1 MFNTTLSEDHIMMRD
16 MARDFAQNEIA
27 PKALEWEAAAWLGDD
42 VIEQMGELGFLGM
55 TVPEEYG
62 GSYSDYIAYA
72 LVIEEIAAADAAM
85 ATMMSVHS
93 SVGCGTILNS
103 GNEQQKQEWL
113 PRMCSGEIIGAFC
126 LTEPQA
132 GSEAHNLK
140 TRATREGD
148 RWILNGSKQ
157 FVTNGKR
164 AGVANVFAVTD
175 PSQGK
180 RGISAFI
187 VPTDNPGYQVIRVED
202 KLGIKASDTCAVSLD
217 NCELSADMLLGEEGR
232 GLSIALSNLENG
244 RIGIAAQ
251 AVGIARAA
259 LEAAVEYAN
268 ERVQFDKPLTQ
279 HPSIADKLANMATM
293 VNAARLLTLHAASM
307 KTQGLPCLS
316 EASQAKLY
324 ASEIAEKVCSEA
336 IQIHGGYGFLSDY
349 IVQKYYRDAR
359 ITQIYEGTS
368 EIQRL
373 IIARGLQR

>member
-42 VIEQMGELGFLGM
+42 VIKQMGELGFLGM
-55 TVPEEYG
+55 VVPEEYG

-148 RWILNGSKQ
+148 KWLLNGSKQ

-175 PSQGK
+175 PGQGK

-187 VPTDNPGYQVIRVED
+187 VPTDNPGYQVTRVED

-217 NCELSADMLLGEEGR
+217 NCELSSDMLLGEEGK
-232 GLSIALSNLENG
+232 GLSIALANLENG

-259 LEAAVEYAN
+259 LEAAIQYAN
-268 ERVQFDKPLTQ
+268 EREQFAKPLTQ
-279 HPSIADKLANMATM
+279 HPSIADKLANMTVM
-293 VNAARLLTLHAASM
+293 VNAARLLTLNAASM

-349 IVQKYYRDAR
+349 LVQKYYRDAR

-373 IIARGLQR
+373 IIARGL

>member
-140 TRATREGD
+140 TRAAREGD

-293 VNAARLLTLHAASM
+293 VNAARLLTLHTASM

-373 IIARGLQR
+373 IIARGL

>member
-42 VIEQMGELGFLGM
+42 VIKQMGELGFLGM
-55 TVPEEYG
+55 VVPEEYG

-148 RWILNGSKQ
+148 KWLLNGSKQ

-175 PSQGK
+175 PGQGK

-187 VPTDNPGYQVIRVED
+187 VPTDNPGYQVTRVED

-217 NCELSADMLLGEEGR
+217 NCELSSYMLLGEEGK
-232 GLSIALSNLENG
+232 GLSIALANLENG
-244 RIGIAAQ
+244 RIWIAAQ

-259 LEAAVEYAN
+259 LEAAIQYAN
-268 ERVQFDKPLTQ
+268 EREQFGKPLTQ
-279 HPSIADKLANMATM
+279 HPSIADKLANMTVM
-293 VNAARLLTLHAASM
+293 VNAARLLTLNAASM

-349 IVQKYYRDAR
+349 LVQKYYRDAR

-373 IIARGLQR
+373 IIARGL

>member
-27 PKALEWEAAAWLGDD
+27 PKAVEWEEAAWLGDD

-62 GSYSDYIAYA
+62 GTYSDYIAYA
-72 LVIEEIAAADAAM
+72 LVIEEVAAADAAM

-103 GNEQQKQEWL
+103 GNEAQKREWL
-113 PRMCSGEIIGAFC
+113 PRMSSGEIIGAFC
-126 LTEPQA
+126 LTESQA

-148 RWILNGSKQ
+148 KWVLNGSKQ

-164 AGVANVFAVTD
+164 AGVANIFAVTD

-187 VPTDNPGYQVIRVED
+187 VPTDNPGYQVTRIED

-217 NCELSADMLLGEEGR
+217 NCELSSDMLLGEEGR

-259 LEAAVEYAN
+259 LDAAVQYAN
-268 ERVQFDKPLTQ
+268 EREQFAKPLIQ
-279 HPSIADKLANMATM
+279 HPSIADKLANMTTM
-293 VNAARLLTLHAASM
+293 VNAARLLTLNAASM
-307 KTQGLPCLS
+307 KSQNLPCLS

-324 ASEIAEKVCSEA
+324 ASEMAEKVCSEA

-349 IVQKYYRDAR
+349 MVQKYYRDAR

-373 IIARGLQR
+373 IIARGL

>member
-16 MARDFAQNEIA
+16 MAHDFAQNEIA

-62 GSYSDYIAYA
+62 GTYSDYIAYA

-113 PRMCSGEIIGAFC
+113 PRMSSGEIIGAFC

-140 TRATREGD
+140 TRATRDGD
-148 RWILNGSKQ
+148 KWVLNGSKQ

-217 NCELSADMLLGEEGR
+217 NCELSSDMLLGEEGR

-259 LEAAVEYAN
+259 LEAAVQYAN
-268 ERVQFDKPLTQ
+268 EREQFGKPLTQ

-293 VNAARLLTLHAASM
+293 VNAARLLTLNAASM

-324 ASEIAEKVCSEA
+324 ASEISEKVCSEA

-349 IVQKYYRDAR
+349 LVQKYYRDAR

-373 IIARGLQR
+373 IIARGL

>member
-42 VIEQMGELGFLGM
+42 VIKQMGELGFLGM
-55 TVPEEYG
+55 VVPEEYG

-148 RWILNGSKQ
+148 KWLLNGSKQ

-164 AGVANVFAVTD
+164 AGVANVFAATD
-175 PSQGK
+175 PGQGK

-187 VPTDNPGYQVIRVED
+187 VPTDNPGYQVTRVED
-202 KLGIKASDTCAVSLD
+202 KLGIKASDTCAVSLE
-217 NCELSADMLLGEEGR
+217 NCELSSDMLLGEEGK
-232 GLSIALSNLENG
+232 GLSIALANLENG

-259 LEAAVEYAN
+259 LEAAIQYAN
-268 ERVQFDKPLTQ
+268 EREQFGKPLTQ
-279 HPSIADKLANMATM
+279 HPSIADKLANMTVM
-293 VNAARLLTLHAASM
+293 VNAARLLTLNAASM

-349 IVQKYYRDAR
+349 LVQKYYRDAR

-373 IIARGLQR
+373 IIARGL

>member
-1 MFNTTLSEDHIMMRD
+1 
-16 MARDFAQNEIA
+16 
-27 PKALEWEAAAWLGDD
+27 
-42 VIEQMGELGFLGM
+42 
-55 TVPEEYG
+55 VPEEYG

-140 TRATREGD
+140 TRATRNGD
-148 RWILNGSKQ
+148 KWILNGSKQ

-164 AGVANVFAVTD
+164 AGVANVFAVSD
-175 PSQGK
+175 ASQGK

-187 VPTDNPGYQVIRVED
+187 VPTDNPGYQVTRVED

-217 NCELSADMLLGEEGR
+217 NCELSSDMLLGEEGR

-259 LEAAVEYAN
+259 LEAAVQYAN
-268 ERVQFDKPLTQ
+268 EREQFGKPLTQ
-279 HPSIADKLANMATM
+279 HPSIADKLANMAVM
-293 VNAARLLTLHAASM
+293 VNAARLLTLNAASM

-336 IQIHGGYGFLSDY
+336 IQIHGGYGYLSDY
-349 IVQKYYRDAR
+349 LVQKYYRDAR

-373 IIARGLQR
+373 IIARGL

>member
-140 TRATREGD
+140 TRATRDGD
-148 RWILNGSKQ
+148 KWILNGSKQ

-164 AGVANVFAVTD
+164 AGVANVFAVSD
-175 PSQGK
+175 ASQGK

-187 VPTDNPGYQVIRVED
+187 VPTDNPGYQVTRVED

-217 NCELSADMLLGEEGR
+217 NCELSSDMLLGEEGR

-259 LEAAVEYAN
+259 LEAAVQYAN
-268 ERVQFDKPLTQ
+268 EREQFGKPLTQ
-279 HPSIADKLANMATM
+279 HPSIADKLANMAVM
-293 VNAARLLTLHAASM
+293 VNAARLLTLNAASM

-336 IQIHGGYGFLSDY
+336 IQIHGGYGYLSDY
-349 IVQKYYRDAR
+349 LVQKYYRDAR

-373 IIARGLQR
+373 IIARGL

>member
-27 PKALEWEAAAWLGDD
+27 PKALEWEVAAWLGDD
-42 VIEQMGELGFLGM
+42 VIKQMGELGFLGM
-55 TVPEEYG
+55 VVPEEYG

-148 RWILNGSKQ
+148 KWLLNGSKQ

-175 PSQGK
+175 PGQGK

-187 VPTDNPGYQVIRVED
+187 VPTDNPGYQVTRVED

-217 NCELSADMLLGEEGR
+217 NCELSSDMLLGEEGK
-232 GLSIALSNLENG
+232 GLSIALANLENG

-259 LEAAVEYAN
+259 LEAAIQYAN
-268 ERVQFDKPLTQ
+268 EREQFGKPLTQ
-279 HPSIADKLANMATM
+279 HPSIADKLANMTVM
-293 VNAARLLTLHAASM
+293 VNAARLLTLNAASM

-349 IVQKYYRDAR
+349 LVQKYYRDAR

-373 IIARGLQR
+373 IIARGL

>member
-140 TRATREGD
+140 TRATRDGD
-148 RWILNGSKQ
+148 KWILNGSKQ

-164 AGVANVFAVTD
+164 AGVANVFAVSD
-175 PSQGK
+175 ASQGK

-187 VPTDNPGYQVIRVED
+187 VPTDNPGYQVTRVED

-217 NCELSADMLLGEEGR
+217 NCELSSDMLLGEEGR

-259 LEAAVEYAN
+259 LEAAVQYAN
-268 ERVQFDKPLTQ
+268 EREQFSKPLTQ
-279 HPSIADKLANMATM
+279 HPSIADKLANMTVM
-293 VNAARLLTLHAASM
+293 VNAARLLTLNAASM

-336 IQIHGGYGFLSDY
+336 IQIHGGYGYLSDY
-349 IVQKYYRDAR
+349 LVQKYYRDAR

-373 IIARGLQR
+373 IIARGL

>member
-140 TRATREGD
+140 TRATRNGD
-148 RWILNGSKQ
+148 KWILNGSKQ

-164 AGVANVFAVTD
+164 AGVANVFAVSD
-175 PSQGK
+175 ASQGK

-187 VPTDNPGYQVIRVED
+187 VPTDNPGYQVTRVED

-217 NCELSADMLLGEEGR
+217 NCELSSDMLLGEEGR

-259 LEAAVEYAN
+259 LEAAVQYAN
-268 ERVQFDKPLTQ
+268 EREQFGKPLTQ
-279 HPSIADKLANMATM
+279 HPSIADKLANMAVM
-293 VNAARLLTLHAASM
+293 VNAARLLTLNAASM

-336 IQIHGGYGFLSDY
+336 IQIHGGYGYLSDY
-349 IVQKYYRDAR
+349 LVQKYYRDAR

-373 IIARGLQR
+373 IIARGL

>member
-16 MARDFAQNEIA
+16 MAHDFAQNEIA

-140 TRATREGD
+140 TRATRDGD
-148 RWILNGSKQ
+148 KWILNGSKQ

-164 AGVANVFAVTD
+164 AGVANVFAVSD
-175 PSQGK
+175 ASQGK

-187 VPTDNPGYQVIRVED
+187 VPTDNPGYQVTRVED

-217 NCELSADMLLGEEGR
+217 NCELSSDMLLGEEGR

-259 LEAAVEYAN
+259 LEAAVQYAN
-268 ERVQFDKPLTQ
+268 EREQFGKPLTQ
-279 HPSIADKLANMATM
+279 HPSIADKLANMTVM
-293 VNAARLLTLHAASM
+293 VNAARLLTLNAASM

-336 IQIHGGYGFLSDY
+336 IQIHGGYGYLSDY
-349 IVQKYYRDAR
+349 LVQKYYRDAR

-373 IIARGLQR
+373 IIARGL

>member
-27 PKALEWEAAAWLGDD
+27 PKALEWEKANWLGDD

-55 TVPEEYG
+55 VVPEEYG
-62 GSYSDYIAYA
+62 GTYSDYIAYA

-103 GNEQQKQEWL
+103 GNEAQKREWL
-113 PRMCSGEIIGAFC
+113 PRMCTGEIIGAFC

-140 TRATREGD
+140 TRAERVGD
-148 RWILNGSKQ
+148 KWVLNGSKQ

-187 VPTDNPGYQVIRVED
+187 VPTDNPGYQVTRVED

-217 NCELSADMLLGEEGR
+217 NCELSADMMLGEEGR

-259 LEAAVEYAN
+259 LDAAVQYAN
-268 ERVQFDKPLTQ
+268 EREQFGKPLTQ

-307 KTQGLPCLS
+307 KTQNLPCLS

-336 IQIHGGYGFLSDY
+336 IQIHGGYGYLSDY
-349 IVQKYYRDAR
+349 LVQKYYRDAR

-373 IIARGLQR
+373 IIARGL

>member
-42 VIEQMGELGFLGM
+42 VIKQMGELGFLGM
-55 TVPEEYG
+55 VVPEEYG

-148 RWILNGSKQ
+148 KWLLNGSKQ

-175 PSQGK
+175 PGQGK

-187 VPTDNPGYQVIRVED
+187 VPTDNPGYQVTRVED

-217 NCELSADMLLGEEGR
+217 NCELSSDMLLGEEGK
-232 GLSIALSNLENG
+232 GLSIALANLENG

-259 LEAAVEYAN
+259 LEAAIQYAN
-268 ERVQFDKPLTQ
+268 EREQFGKSLTQ
-279 HPSIADKLANMATM
+279 HPSIADKLANMSVM
-293 VNAARLLTLHAASM
+293 VNAARLLTLNAASM

-349 IVQKYYRDAR
+349 LVQKYYRDAR

-373 IIARGLQR
+373 IIARGL

>member
-62 GSYSDYIAYA
+62 GSYSDYVAYA
-72 LVIEEIAAADAAM
+72 LVVEEIAAADAAM
-85 ATMMSVHS
+85 ATMLSVHS

-148 RWILNGSKQ
+148 KWVLNGSKQ

-164 AGVANVFAVTD
+164 AGVATVFAVTD

-217 NCELSADMLLGEEGR
+217 NCELSSDMLLGEEGR

-259 LEAAVEYAN
+259 LEAAVQYAN

-279 HPSIADKLANMATM
+279 HPTIADKLANMATM
-293 VNAARLLTLHAASM
+293 VNAARLLTLNAASM

-373 IIARGLQR
+373 IIARDL

>member
-62 GSYSDYIAYA
+62 GTYSDYIAYA

-113 PRMCSGEIIGAFC
+113 PRMSSGEIIGAFC

-140 TRATREGD
+140 TRATRDGD
-148 RWILNGSKQ
+148 KWVLNGSKQ

-217 NCELSADMLLGEEGR
+217 NCELSSDMLLGEEGR

-259 LEAAVEYAN
+259 LEAAVQYAN
-268 ERVQFDKPLTQ
+268 EREQFGKPLTQ

-293 VNAARLLTLHAASM
+293 VNAARLLTLNAASM

-324 ASEIAEKVCSEA
+324 ASEISEKVCSEA

-349 IVQKYYRDAR
+349 LVQKYYRDAR

-373 IIARGLQR
+373 IIARGL

>member
-1 MFNTTLSEDHIMMRD
+1 M
-16 MARDFAQNEIA
+16 
-27 PKALEWEAAAWLGDD
+27 
-42 VIEQMGELGFLGM
+42 
-55 TVPEEYG
+55 
-62 GSYSDYIAYA
+62 
-72 LVIEEIAAADAAM
+72 IEEIAAADAAM

-103 GNEQQKQEWL
+103 GSEEQKREWL
-113 PRMCSGEIIGAFC
+113 PRMCTGEIIGAFC

-140 TRATREGD
+140 TRAERVGD
-148 RWILNGSKQ
+148 KWVLNGSKQ

-187 VPTDNPGYQVIRVED
+187 VPTDNPGYQVTRVED

-217 NCELSADMLLGEEGR
+217 NCELSADMILGEEGR
-232 GLSIALSNLENG
+232 GLAIALSNLENG

-259 LEAAVEYAN
+259 LDAAVQYAN
-268 ERVQFDKPLTQ
+268 EREQFGKPLTQ

-307 KTQGLPCLS
+307 KSQNLPCLS

-336 IQIHGGYGFLSDY
+336 IQIHGGYGYLSDY
-349 IVQKYYRDAR
+349 LVQKYYRDAR

-373 IIARGLQR
+373 IIARGLGA

>member
-42 VIEQMGELGFLGM
+42 VIKQMGELGFLGM
-55 TVPEEYG
+55 VVPEEYG

-148 RWILNGSKQ
+148 KWLLNGSKQ

-175 PSQGK
+175 PGQGK

-187 VPTDNPGYQVIRVED
+187 VPTDNPGYQVTRVED

-217 NCELSADMLLGEEGR
+217 NCELSSDMLLGEEGK
-232 GLSIALSNLENG
+232 GLSIALANLENG

-259 LEAAVEYAN
+259 LEAAIQYAN
-268 ERVQFDKPLTQ
+268 EREQFGKPLTQ
-279 HPSIADKLANMATM
+279 HPSIADKLANMTVM
-293 VNAARLLTLHAASM
+293 VNAARLLTLNAASM

-349 IVQKYYRDAR
+349 LVQKYYRDAR

-373 IIARGLQR
+373 IIARGL

>member
-373 IIARGLQR
+373 IIARGL

>member
-113 PRMCSGEIIGAFC
+113 PCMCSGEIIGAFC

-140 TRATREGD
+140 TRAAREGD

-373 IIARGLQR
+373 IIARGL

>member
-42 VIEQMGELGFLGM
+42 VIKQMGELGFLGM
-55 TVPEEYG
+55 VVPEEYG

-148 RWILNGSKQ
+148 KWLLNGSKQ

-175 PSQGK
+175 PGQGK

-187 VPTDNPGYQVIRVED
+187 VPTDNPGYQVTRVED

-217 NCELSADMLLGEEGR
+217 NCELSSDMLLGEEGK
-232 GLSIALSNLENG
+232 GLSIALANLENG

-259 LEAAVEYAN
+259 LEAAIQYAN
-268 ERVQFDKPLTQ
+268 EREQFGKSLTQ
-279 HPSIADKLANMATM
+279 HPSIADKLANMSVM
-293 VNAARLLTLHAASM
+293 VNAARLLTLNAASM

-349 IVQKYYRDAR
+349 LVQKYYRDAR

-368 EIQRL
+368 EIQSL
-373 IIARGLQR
+373 IISLGL

>member
-42 VIEQMGELGFLGM
+42 VIKQMGELGFLGM
-55 TVPEEYG
+55 VVPEEYG

-148 RWILNGSKQ
+148 KWLLNGSKQ

-175 PSQGK
+175 PGQGK

-187 VPTDNPGYQVIRVED
+187 VPTDNPGYQVTRVED

-217 NCELSADMLLGEEGR
+217 NCELSSYMLLGEEGK
-232 GLSIALSNLENG
+232 GLSIALANLENG

-259 LEAAVEYAN
+259 LEAAIQYAN
-268 ERVQFDKPLTQ
+268 EREQFGKSLTQ
-279 HPSIADKLANMATM
+279 HPSIADKLANMSVM
-293 VNAARLLTLHAASM
+293 VNAARLLTLNAASM

-349 IVQKYYRDAR
+349 LVQKYYRDAR

-373 IIARGLQR
+373 IVARGL

>member
-42 VIEQMGELGFLGM
+42 VIKQMGELGFLGM
-55 TVPEEYG
+55 VVPEEYG

-113 PRMCSGEIIGAFC
+113 PRMCSGEITGAFC

-148 RWILNGSKQ
+148 KWLLNGSKQ

-175 PSQGK
+175 PGQGK

-187 VPTDNPGYQVIRVED
+187 VPTDNPGYQVTRVED

-217 NCELSADMLLGEEGR
+217 NCELSSDMLLGEEGK
-232 GLSIALSNLENG
+232 GLSIALANLENG

-259 LEAAVEYAN
+259 LEAAIQYAN
-268 ERVQFDKPLTQ
+268 EREQFGKPLTQ
-279 HPSIADKLANMATM
+279 HPSIADKLANMTVM
-293 VNAARLLTLHAASM
+293 VNAARLLTLNAASM

-349 IVQKYYRDAR
+349 LVQKYYRDAR

-373 IIARGLQR
+373 IIARGL

>member
-62 GSYSDYIAYA
+62 GSYSDYVAYA
-72 LVIEEIAAADAAM
+72 LVVEEIAAADAAM
-85 ATMMSVHS
+85 ATMLSVHS

-148 RWILNGSKQ
+148 KWVLNGSKQ

-164 AGVANVFAVTD
+164 AGVATVFAVTD

-202 KLGIKASDTCAVSLD
+202 KLGIKASDTCAVSFD
-217 NCELSADMLLGEEGR
+217 NCELSSNMLLGEEGR

-259 LEAAVEYAN
+259 LEAAVQYAN
-268 ERVQFDKPLTQ
+268 ERVQFEKPLVQ

-293 VNAARLLTLHAASM
+293 VNAARLLTLNAASM
-307 KTQGLPCLS
+307 KTQGIPCLS

-373 IIARGLQR
+373 IIARDL

>member
-16 MARDFAQNEIA
+16 MAHDFAQNEIA

-140 TRATREGD
+140 TRATRDGD
-148 RWILNGSKQ
+148 KWILNGSKQ

-164 AGVANVFAVTD
+164 AGVANVFAVSD
-175 PSQGK
+175 ASQGK

-187 VPTDNPGYQVIRVED
+187 VPTDNPGYQVTRVED

-217 NCELSADMLLGEEGR
+217 NCELSSDMLLGEEGR

-259 LEAAVEYAN
+259 LEAAVQYAN
-268 ERVQFDKPLTQ
+268 EREQFSKPLTQ
-279 HPSIADKLANMATM
+279 HPSIADKLANMTVM
-293 VNAARLLTLHAASM
+293 VNAARLLTLNAASM

-336 IQIHGGYGFLSDY
+336 IQIHGGYGYLSDY
-349 IVQKYYRDAR
+349 LVQKYYRDAR

-373 IIARGLQR
+373 IIARGL

>member
-1 MFNTTLSEDHIMMRD
+1 MFNTTLSEDHVMMRD

-42 VIEQMGELGFLGM
+42 VIKQMGELGFLGM
-55 TVPEEYG
+55 VVPEEYG

-148 RWILNGSKQ
+148 KWLLNGSKQ

-175 PSQGK
+175 PGQGK

-187 VPTDNPGYQVIRVED
+187 VPTDNPGYQVTRVED

-217 NCELSADMLLGEEGR
+217 NCELSSDMLLGEEGK
-232 GLSIALSNLENG
+232 GLSIALANLENG

-259 LEAAVEYAN
+259 LEAAIQYAN
-268 ERVQFDKPLTQ
+268 EREQFGKPLTQ
-279 HPSIADKLANMATM
+279 HPSIADKLANMTVM
-293 VNAARLLTLHAASM
+293 VNAARLLTLNAASM

-349 IVQKYYRDAR
+349 LVQKYYRDAR

-373 IIARGLQR
+373 IIARGL

>member
-27 PKALEWEAAAWLGDD
+27 PKALEWEKANWLGDD

-55 TVPEEYG
+55 VVPEEYG
-62 GSYSDYIAYA
+62 GTYSDYIAYA

-103 GNEQQKQEWL
+103 GNEAQKREWL
-113 PRMCSGEIIGAFC
+113 PRMCTGEIIGAFC
-126 LTEPQA
+126 LTEPHA

-140 TRATREGD
+140 TRAERVGD
-148 RWILNGSKQ
+148 KWVLNGSKQ

-187 VPTDNPGYQVIRVED
+187 VPTDNPGYQVTRVED

-217 NCELSADMLLGEEGR
+217 NCELSADMMLGEEGR

-259 LEAAVEYAN
+259 LDAAVQYAN
-268 ERVQFDKPLTQ
+268 EREQFGKPLTQ

-307 KTQGLPCLS
+307 KTQNLPCLS

-336 IQIHGGYGFLSDY
+336 IQIHGGYGYLSDY
-349 IVQKYYRDAR
+349 LVQKYYRDAR

-373 IIARGLQR
+373 IIARGL

>member
-140 TRATREGD
+140 TRATRDGD
-148 RWILNGSKQ
+148 KWILNGSKQ

-164 AGVANVFAVTD
+164 AGVANVFAVSD
-175 PSQGK
+175 ASQGK

-187 VPTDNPGYQVIRVED
+187 VPTDNPGYQVTRVED

-217 NCELSADMLLGEEGR
+217 NCELSSDMLLGEEGR

-259 LEAAVEYAN
+259 LEAAVQYAN
-268 ERVQFDKPLTQ
+268 EREQFSKPLTQ
-279 HPSIADKLANMATM
+279 HPSIADKLANMAVM
-293 VNAARLLTLHAASM
+293 VNAARLLTLNAASM

-336 IQIHGGYGFLSDY
+336 IQIHGGYGYLSDY
-349 IVQKYYRDAR
+349 LVQKYYRDAR

-373 IIARGLQR
+373 IIARGL

>member
-42 VIEQMGELGFLGM
+42 VIKQMGELGFLGM
-55 TVPEEYG
+55 VVPEEYG

-148 RWILNGSKQ
+148 KWLLNGSKQ

-164 AGVANVFAVTD
+164 AGVANVFAVTV
-175 PSQGK
+175 PGQGK

-187 VPTDNPGYQVIRVED
+187 VPTDNPGYQVTRVED

-217 NCELSADMLLGEEGR
+217 NCELSSDMLLGEEGK
-232 GLSIALSNLENG
+232 GLSIALANLENG

-259 LEAAVEYAN
+259 LEAAIQYAN
-268 ERVQFDKPLTQ
+268 EREQFGKPLTQ
-279 HPSIADKLANMATM
+279 HPSIADKLANMTVM
-293 VNAARLLTLHAASM
+293 VNAARLLTLNAASM

-349 IVQKYYRDAR
+349 LVQKYYRDAR

-373 IIARGLQR
+373 IIARGL